1 MQPLLKSY
9 SIFSIL
15 SGLALLIVCSGMATP
30 FANAQEYGNT
40 LSITRVEWRA
50 GDDLLIVAGDG
61 AGRRERV
68 TVKDADSGL
77 ALGSVR
83 ANRNGSWYFRD
94 RHSDSIPCTI
104 LAVGSDGQST
114 ESGYTNT
121 PPEVCMITSPE
132 PPVDNPREPGTP
144 PDPPVTVPSVPLQ
157 VSHKGQTI
165 LFEGTRTCLQCH
177 EDEAREVHSS
187 VHYQWKG
194 DASETVGL
202 DGKPA
207 GKLDGINDF
216 CIYPDINW
224 IGKLTNVD
232 GVQVDGG
239 CAKCHV
245 GLGDKPTAEATRNQL
260 ENIDCLVCHSGEYRR
275 TVAKIDGVFRFVP
288 DESKMTANTLDIS
301 LPTNDT
307 CLNCH
312 TKAGGGNNFKRGDI
326 EEAHRNPTRSF
337 DVHMASRS
345 NGGAGLRCLDCHA
358 AADHRIAGRGTD
370 LRPRD
375 LPDPVNCSMCH
386 TETPHDDSKLDKH
399 TARVNCTVCHIPT
412 FAKVAA
418 TDMNRDW
425 SQPGDLVAATGLYE
439 PHHDKDT
446 NVVPEYRFF
455 NGTSYF
461 YQFGDEAVAGENGRI
476 VMSAPLGSIGDA
488 GAKIHAF
495 KHHLGKQPIDPSTRR
510 LLPLKIG
517 RFFEYASNGSID
529 EAVKLGTDAVGWT
542 YSGHEFA
549 DTERYMGLFHEVAP
563 KEQALSCSSCH
574 ENGSRIDFAA
584 LGYTPKTTRNNRP
597 LCTSCHGDE
606 SDEWSQGEFF
616 SKVHSKHVTDKR
628 YDCSQCHTFSAAR

>member
-157 VSHKGQTI
+157 VSHKGQII

-275 TVAKIDGVFRFVP
+275 TVAKIR
-288 DESKMTANTLDIS
+288 
-301 LPTNDT
+301 
-307 CLNCH
+307 
-312 TKAGGGNNFKRGDI
+312 
-326 EEAHRNPTRSF
+326 
-337 DVHMASRS
+337 
-345 NGGAGLRCLDCHA
+345 
-358 AADHRIAGRGTD
+358 
-370 LRPRD
+370 
-375 LPDPVNCSMCH
+375 
-386 TETPHDDSKLDKH
+386 
-399 TARVNCTVCHIPT
+399 
-412 FAKVAA
+412 
-418 TDMNRDW
+418 
-425 SQPGDLVAATGLYE
+425 
-439 PHHDKDT
+439 
-446 NVVPEYRFF
+446 
-455 NGTSYF
+455 
-461 YQFGDEAVAGENGRI
+461 
-476 VMSAPLGSIGDA
+476 
-488 GAKIHAF
+488 
-495 KHHLGKQPIDPSTRR
+495 RR
-510 LLPLKIG
+510 LPL
-517 RFFEYASNGSID
+517 RA
-529 EAVKLGTDAVGWT
+529 
-542 YSGHEFA
+542 
-549 DTERYMGLFHEVAP
+549 
-563 KEQALSCSSCH
+563 
-574 ENGSRIDFAA
+574 
-584 LGYTPKTTRNNRP
+584 
-597 LCTSCHGDE
+597 
-606 SDEWSQGEFF
+606 
-616 SKVHSKHVTDKR
+616 
-628 YDCSQCHTFSAAR
+628 